1 MSKIVLFF
9 YLISFILCKGPY
21 IIENDVLTLN
31 EQNFGL
37 ATREFKYLL
46 VLFFDPECGHCQAFM
61 PEYERA
67 ASLLKKENFVLA
79 KLDSYKAEKIANHY
93 DIEAFPKVILLKRKE
108 RIVYEGERKAEEI
121 EKWMI
126 EKTKPTFKK
135 ISSKRELE
143 KHKKYDKVF
152 LVYFGNDEKA
162 INEIILAERK
172 IDDIPIYTT
181 DSDELIKENVK
192 PEKNETMVIFKHFDE
207 KKNIFKDKLT
217 AKNIIKFV
225 NLYSNPKV
233 IEFSKETSH
242 IIFTKRNPALVIFSD
257 KKERHYEDSLNLLNY
272 MWPRIKSKIKLFVC
286 DIKDPTA
293 AKLAEYCSITEK
305 NIPKV
310 FIVHAED
317 ENPTKYEMTGGIN
330 EENIMKFIGKWSKGK
345 LKPFIR
351 SEEIPKNNTGDLFI
365 LVGKTFKKEVLQN
378 DKDVLIYFVS
388 PWCKICKEFEP
399 KLGDLAK
406 KLKKYNPKLL
416 IAKMDATVNDV
427 EGIQIQSFPTFRFYP
442 GNAKDKEPLSFY
454 TRKNIDSL
462 YRFIRNNTYT
472 KIIDEE
478 DLKKSTDL

>member
-1 MSKIVLFF
+1 M
-9 YLISFILCKGPY
+9 
-21 IIENDVLTLN
+21 
-31 EQNFGL
+31 
-37 ATREFKYLL
+37 
-46 VLFFDPECGHCQAFM
+46 
-61 PEYERA
+61 
-67 ASLLKKENFVLA
+67 
-79 KLDSYKAEKIANHY
+79 
-93 DIEAFPKVILLKRKE
+93 
-108 RIVYEGERKAEEI
+108 
-121 EKWMI
+121 
-126 EKTKPTFKK
+126 
-135 ISSKRELE
+135 
-143 KHKKYDKVF
+143 
-152 LVYFGNDEKA
+152 
-162 INEIILAERK
+162 
-172 IDDIPIYTT
+172 
-181 DSDELIKENVK
+181 
-192 PEKNETMVIFKHFDE
+192 
-207 KKNIFKDKLT
+207 
-217 AKNIIKFV
+217 
-225 NLYSNPKV
+225 
-233 IEFSKETSH
+233 
-242 IIFTKRNPALVIFSD
+242 
-257 KKERHYEDSLNLLNY
+257 
-272 MWPRIKSKIKLFVC
+272 
-286 DIKDPTA
+286 A